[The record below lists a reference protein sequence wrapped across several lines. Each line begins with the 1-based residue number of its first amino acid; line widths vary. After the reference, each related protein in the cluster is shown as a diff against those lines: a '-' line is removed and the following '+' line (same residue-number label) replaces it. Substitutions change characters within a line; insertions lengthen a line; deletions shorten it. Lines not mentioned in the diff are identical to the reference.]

1 MKTCAAFCLCVM
13 SCLLFAC
20 GGGKEEKASVD
31 LPQIRER
38 GELVALTVNSSASY
52 FDYRGEPMG
61 FQYELVQQFARSQG
75 LRLAIKVVK
84 DEQALVDSLLAGAGD
99 LIAYN
104 LSHTIGRKDELL
116 YCGEEDITCQVIVQ
130 RRGEDALKN
139 VTQLI
144 GKEVYVNPGKYLDR
158 LKNLNEELGGGIR
171 LKVMSVDSVSSE
183 DLIARVADGEI
194 DYTVATDEM
203 GRITKTYHPNLDI
216 SLQISFDQ
224 RASWAVRKSS
234 PLLAEAADR
243 WHKENINSEEFKVS
257 ARRYFELNKRVAHG
271 SILSAENG
279 RISYYDDLF
288 RKYSAEIGWDWRL
301 LAALVYTESNFNP
314 DVVSWA
320 GAKGLMQLMPVTA
333 RAMGIP
339 PGKESDPEESIK
351 AGVKYIAALQKMFK
365 EVADKEEQGKFVL
378 AAYNA
383 GAGHVLDAM
392 ALAKKYGR
400 NPHLWEH
407 HVAHYLLLKSS
418 EKYYQ
423 DSVCRNGYLRG
434 TETYNFVKDVMER
447 ASVYKKK
454 IKS

>member
-1 MKTCAAFCLCVM
+1 M
-13 SCLLFAC
+13 
-20 GGGKEEKASVD
+20 
-31 LPQIRER
+31 PQIWER

>member
-1 MKTCAAFCLCVM
+1 
-13 SCLLFAC
+13 
-20 GGGKEEKASVD
+20 
-31 LPQIRER
+31 
-38 GELVALTVNSSASY
+38 
-52 FDYRGEPMG
+52 MG

-271 SILSAENG
+271 AILSAENG

>member
-279 RISYYDDLF
+279 RISCDEGFF
-288 RKYSAEIGWDWRL
+288 REY
-301 LAALVYTESNFNP
+301 
-314 DVVSWA
+314 
-320 GAKGLMQLMPVTA
+320 
-333 RAMGIP
+333 
-339 PGKESDPEESIK
+339 
-351 AGVKYIAALQKMFK
+351 
-365 EVADKEEQGKFVL
+365 
-378 AAYNA
+378 
-383 GAGHVLDAM
+383 
-392 ALAKKYGR
+392 
-400 NPHLWEH
+400 
-407 HVAHYLLLKSS
+407 
-418 EKYYQ
+418 
-423 DSVCRNGYLRG
+423 
-434 TETYNFVKDVMER
+434 
-447 ASVYKKK
+447 
-454 IKS
+454 

>member
-171 LKVMSVDSVSSE
+171 LKVMSVDSVSAE

-320 GAKGLMQLMPVTA
+320 GAKGRMQLMPVTA

>member
-271 SILSAENG
+271 AILSAENG